1 MMSCKAICS
10 TSVVV
15 RWDLEGNS
23 VLDSFIEQC

>member
-10 TSVVV
+10 IVV
-15 RWDLEGNS
+15 RWDLEGNI

>member
-1 MMSCKAICS
+1 MMSCKAIC
-10 TSVVV
+10 SVVV

>member
-10 TSVVV
+10 VVV
-15 RWDLEGNS
+15 RWNLEGRNS